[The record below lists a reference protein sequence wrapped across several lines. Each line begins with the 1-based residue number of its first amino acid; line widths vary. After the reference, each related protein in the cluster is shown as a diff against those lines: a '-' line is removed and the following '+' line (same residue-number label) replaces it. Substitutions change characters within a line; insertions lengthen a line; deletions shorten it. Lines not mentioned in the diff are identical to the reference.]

1 MPNVMGREFP
11 YTADGMAAA
20 QQYEQA
26 MGMRG
31 GGSMGF
37 RPIGMQVGGMM
48 GQEAA
53 EGGGLIDRS
62 ARGETER
69 TEALTDLIIKKAS
82 NSDAG
87 AEEREKLEMLGPGIY
102 GSSRER
108 LIPYLMSMTGMGP
121 DTFAPM
127 STEELQI
134 AYKKLTE
141 QKLNAANQQVLPL
154 PDNLEIFKLMEQQ
167 RQPMPMQPM
176 PENMG
181 NLGRIEA
188 MVPTD
193 YYPPETRESNQPYYP
208 ELPMMAGGG
217 IMSLRGY

>member
-11 YTADGMAAA
+11 YTPEGMAAA

-37 RPIGMQVGGMM
+37 RPVGMEHGGMM
-48 GQEAA
+48 GYAKGDVVLDNES
-53 EGGGLIDRS
+53 RS
-62 ARGETER
+62 A
-69 TEALTDLIIKKAS
+69 II
-82 NSDAG
+82 
-87 AEEREKLEMLGPGIY
+87 EQ
-102 GSSRER
+102 
-108 LIPYLMSMTGMGP
+108 LMDMTGMRAP
-121 DTFAPM
+121 TFIEMTNEQLMTALQKVEADALKALEMQQMQQMPPM
-127 STEELQI
+127 QMP
-134 AYKKLTE
+134 
-141 QKLNAANQQVLPL
+141 QMQQMQQMPQM
-154 PDNLEIFKLMEQQ
+154 PQMPQMQQMPQ
-167 RQPMPMQPM
+167 RQPI

-181 NLGRIEA
+181 NLGRISDFDAQILQEA

-193 YYPPETRESNQPYYP
+193 YYPPETRENNQPYYP

>member
-11 YTADGMAAA
+11 YTPEGMAAA

-37 RPIGMQVGGMM
+37 RPIGMQ
-48 GQEAA
+48 
-53 EGGGLIDRS
+53 GGGVVGYAKGDVVLDKESRAALI
-62 ARGETER
+62 EQ
-69 TEALTDLIIKKAS
+69 
-82 NSDAG
+82 
-87 AEEREKLEMLGPGIY
+87 
-102 GSSRER
+102 
-108 LIPYLMSMTGMGP
+108 LMSMTGMRDRTFIEMTNGELIKALQTVEADDLKALESQIGQNYYYPQQAPSDLGQVNPVGP
-121 DTFAPM
+121 PPM
-127 STEELQI
+127 QM
-134 AYKKLTE
+134 
-141 QKLNAANQQVLPL
+141 QQMQQMP
-154 PDNLEIFKLMEQQ
+154 Q
-167 RQPMPMQPM
+167 RQPI

-181 NLGRIEA
+181 NLGRISDSDAQILQKA